1 LVQIR
6 GMRWLALVVLVAS
19 STASAAPASNPAF
32 AGIGLQDMPPMGCL
46 VYNVVKGAPAKEA
59 GVQLNDL
66 ILAVDGTPLVG
77 ATQTPPCTMFQQLVT
92 AHTPGDTI
100 KLELR
105 RGMDSLQIKVT
116 LSSRA
121 DVLHK
126 RFAGKPLPSVSLPD
140 ADDPRR
146 THDFTDLAGHVTVIG
161 FFHADACIG
170 CATVF
175 DRVRDELRERLH
187 DDAPDVLAVTL
198 ERRVPQLQQPP
209 AQTPP
214 RKLFASSVALAV
226 APADGDVDVDLLEA
240 DRVVFM
246 IVDARGI
253 VRFVSPIAPG
263 ADDCDAALDEVLA
276 AAEQLARPL
285 RR

>member
-6 GMRWLALVVLVAS
+6 GMRWLAMLVLVAS

-32 AGIGLQDMPPMGCL
+32 AGVGLQDMPPMGCL
-46 VYNVVKGAPAKEA
+46 VFNLINGAPAKDA
-59 GVQLNDL
+59 GVHTNDL

-77 ATQTPPCTMFQQLVT
+77 ATQVAPCTLFQQLIT
-92 AHTPGDTI
+92 AHAAGDTV
-100 KLELR
+100 KFDVR
-105 RGMDSLQIKVT
+105 RGMDSLTIKVT

-121 DVLHK
+121 EVLHK
-126 RFAGKPLPSVSLPD
+126 RYAGKALPSGALPD

-146 THDFTDLAGHVTVIG
+146 TYDFTDLDGHVTLIG
-161 FFHADACIG
+161 FFHVDACIG

-175 DRVRDELRERLH
+175 DRVRDDLRERLH
-187 DDAPDVLAVTL
+187 GDAPDVLAVTL
-198 ERRVPQLQQPP
+198 PTHISSLQAPPQPP
-209 AQTPP
+209 VQP
-214 RKLFASSVALAV
+214 RKLFASSVKLAV
-226 APADGDVDVDLLEA
+226 APADAVDGELLEA

-246 IVDARGI
+246 IVDSRGI

-276 AAEQLARPL
+276 AAEQLARPS